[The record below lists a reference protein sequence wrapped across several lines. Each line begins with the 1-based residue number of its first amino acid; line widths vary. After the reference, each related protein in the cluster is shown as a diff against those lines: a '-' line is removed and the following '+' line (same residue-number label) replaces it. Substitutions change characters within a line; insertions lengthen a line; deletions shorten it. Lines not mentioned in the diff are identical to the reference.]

1 MESVK
6 NAANAV
12 SDKISETTASAS
24 KEGNKSVAK
33 DDNASLSTRATAA
46 KDAAGDK
53 ATEEK
58 VSHYP
63 LQRRASLL
71 DTQSLTPTPLFSL
84 SISPRPKVNSL
95 FILSLIMSLLLT
107 MH

>member
-12 SDKISETTASAS
+12 SDKVTEATSTAS

-53 ATEEK
+53 VDETK
-58 VSHYP
+58 S
-63 LQRRASLL
+63 
-71 DTQSLTPTPLFSL
+71 
-84 SISPRPKVNSL
+84 
-95 FILSLIMSLLLT
+95 
-107 MH
+107 